1 MNLTDYT
8 PAALATCED
17 SSRDLAYLIPGLIG
31 EVGELFGEVARVQRL
46 GQPRTEQII
55 DEYGDI
61 AWMTAVLLDHLK
73 VDDIRQLGN
82 LRYVQGRE
90 AALELILARAAAVH
104 RSGSDVLP
112 GRAAALWATL
122 ADHAEAVTGVSFDE
136 VLSANLEKLAA
147 RHG

>member
-8 PAALATCED
+8 PAALATCEAR
-17 SSRDLAYLIPGLIG
+17 SYDLEYLLPGLIG
-31 EVGELFGEVARVQRL
+31 EVGELFGEVAREHRL
-46 GQPRTEQII
+46 GTGRTDQVI

-90 AALELILARAAAVH
+90 AALELILARAAAVY

-136 VLSANLEKLAA
+136 VLSANLEKLAD

>member
-17 SSRDLAYLIPGLIG
+17 SSRDLKYLIPGLIG

-61 AWMTAVLLDHLK
+61 AWMTAVLLDHLG
-73 VDDIRQLGN
+73 VGEVSPMGG

-112 GRAAALWATL
+112 GRAAALWSTL